1 MDHPLYLNRSSFPL
15 VGEWLLLPSH
25 SGADAR
31 EELWSVIFPLQLI
44 SAWISLTHGP
54 MPPI

>member
-31 EELWSVIFPLQLI
+31 EGLWSATFPRQLI